1 MILYDPFW
9 ETLKKSKESTYT
21 LIYKYGLSSSTIN
34 RLRKNLPI
42 STVTLNDLCRIL
54 NCGVEDILLY
64 IEDESDQKL

>member
-1 MILYDPFW
+1 MILYGPFW

-42 STVTLNDLCRIL
+42 STVTLNNLCRIL
-54 NCGVEDILLY
+54 NCSVEDILLY
-64 IEDESDQKL
+64 IEDEGDQKL

>member
-1 MILYDPFW
+1 MILYGPFW

-54 NCGVEDILLY
+54 NCSVEDILLY
-64 IEDESDQKL
+64 IEDEGDQKL